1 MKKTLVSIML
11 LAVFVSTAFGSA
23 FSPNVLR
30 FSAPQNIQYDFDGK
44 NLNIP
49 VTVSGAP
56 VNALFF
62 VFTKDKGES
71 ISAVTNGYLGWHYVN
86 KIDTCLYVSGVNSF
100 DIGSNVISW
109 DGKDENGLPVTAGE
123 YTYYLWGYDGV
134 SQKTLVSNY
143 ILMDHSTHSTFV
155 THDEN
160 GDAKAQPIFYKANGT
175 MKLVIGSDPMDSLLI
190 ETTSSIGNR
199 QFLLN
204 PDDHSTF
211 FVHTLIQERGMVSK
225 YSWVPNGESSL
236 VSDWGTDDGI
246 SYFHSADTD
255 LRKGGGMAIVDD
267 KIIVGL
273 YDRDSLDGNAV
284 LCYLDK
290 DDGEL
295 METIDLT
302 DRWYHLEDREEAGA
316 QSGGGPGQVFARNKM
331 VFLSTF
337 NACYREMIDPSIED
351 TDEFVVWGNGN
362 GDYTGDHNFEETSS
376 KPWTCFDFN
385 VSPYAYT
392 THADEHLFSSFGA
405 YDMGAVSFGLIA
417 PDGTGLGYF
426 AFAGENANFKQGILY
441 CDYGSAYDGVYTDN
455 ASAAAGEA
463 KPVTVP
469 GVFFL
474 GHDSIKGVIA
484 KSPVAVEEAPAAFSV
499 SQNSPNPFNPATA
512 ISFSI
517 AEAGNVSID
526 VFNVAGQRVGTI
538 ANEFM
543 DAGSHS
549 VSWNASEFSAGVY
562 FYTVNAGDISKT
574 MKMTLLK

>member
-1 MKKTLVSIML
+1 MKKTLVSIMM
-11 LAVFVSTAFGSA
+11 LAAFVSTAFGSP

-30 FSAPQNIQYDFDGK
+30 FSAPQNIQYEFDGN
-44 NLNIP
+44 NLDIP
-49 VTVSGAP
+49 VTVTGSP
-56 VNALFF
+56 VNALFL
-62 VFTKDKGES
+62 VFTKDKAES
-71 ISAVTNGYLGWHYVN
+71 IIEVTNGYLGWHYVN
-86 KIDTCLYVSGVNSF
+86 KIDTCLYVSGVSSF
-100 DIGSNVISW
+100 DIGSNVIHW
-109 DGKDENGLPVTAGE
+109 DGKDADGSLVTAGE

-143 ILMDHSTHSTFV
+143 IKMDHSTHSTFV

-160 GDAKAQPIFYKANGT
+160 GVAKAQPIFYKANGT

-190 ETTSSIGNR
+190 ETTSSVGNR

-204 PDDHSTF
+204 PSDHSTF
-211 FVHTLIQERGMVSK
+211 FAHTLIPERGMVSK

-236 VSDWGTDDGI
+236 VTDWGTDDGI
-246 SYFHSADTD
+246 SYFHSGDT
-255 LRKGGGMAIVDD
+255 LTKGGGMAIVDD

-273 YDRDSLDGNAV
+273 YDRDYLDGNTV
-284 LCYLDK
+284 LCYLDPE
-290 DDGEL
+290 DGEL
-295 METIDLT
+295 IDTIDLT
-302 DRWYHLEDREEAGA
+302 DRWFSLEDREAGA
-316 QSGGGPGQVFARNKM
+316 QSGGGPGQVFAKNKM

-392 THADEHLFSSFGA
+392 THADDNLFSSFGA

-426 AFAGENANFKQGILY
+426 AFAGENANFKQGTLY
-441 CDYGSAYDGVYTDN
+441 CDYGSAYDGVYCDN
-455 ASAAAGEA
+455 ASAAPG
-463 KPVTVP
+463 KPVVVP
-469 GVFFL
+469 GVWFL
-474 GHDSIKGVIA
+474 GHDSIMGVISN
-484 KSPVAVEEAPAAFSV
+484 SPIAVEENAPAAFAV
-499 SQNSPNPFNPATA
+499 EQNSPNPFNPTTT
-512 ISFSI
+512 ISVSI
-517 AEAGNVSID
+517 AEAGIVSID
-526 VFNVAGQRVGTI
+526 IFNVAGQKIDTI

-543 DAGSHS
+543 SAGSHS
-549 VSWNASEFSAGVY
+549 VTWNASEFSAGVY
-562 FYTVNAGDISKT
+562 FYTVKAGDMSKT